1 MNVIVYTTPTCP
13 YCHMAM
19 DFLEKNNILFEE
31 IDISKD
37 DEIATDLIKRSGHI
51 GVPIIEIDNR
61 FVAGFDEE
69 KIKAL
74 LYL

>member
-1 MNVIVYTTPTCP
+1 M
-13 YCHMAM
+13 
-19 DFLEKNNILFEE
+19 
-31 IDISKD
+31 SKD
-37 DEIATDLIKRSGHI
+37 DEIDTDLIKRSGHI

-61 FVAGFDEE
+61 FVAGFEEE